1 MAEFVS
7 NDFTFAL
14 ICVVVAASLL
24 DDSSISDGFSDEDKV
39 NLTLTIDCDFSGI
52 EVSIHANKTDF
63 SKLTLQCDDKNCD
76 EGNTSA
82 KYGLTNRSLDVSF
95 PYRHSDHGGKYINFR
110 TTCKNQTNILDHAL
124 LKPCRK

>member
-24 DDSSISDGFSDEDKV
+24 DLSSISEGFSDEDKV

-52 EVSIHANKTDF
+52 EVSIHTNKTYF
-63 SKLTLQCDDKNCD
+63 SELILQCDDKSCHGYNSV
-76 EGNTSA
+76 G
-82 KYGLTNRSLDVSF
+82 YGLTNQTLDVSF

-110 TTCKNQTNILDHAL
+110 TTCNNLTSILDHAL
-124 LKPCRK
+124 LTPCRK